1 MPSLYEDYMI
11 RMINMAL
18 VAIAKILQLK
28 AAGMYQ
34 EAQHLIDVNLEELLG
49 LNASMIKNLDDES
62 LLAILRKQ
70 SELDKERM
78 MVVAALFKEEGDIL
92 EQRGQ
97 RVESQRSY
105 LRALIL
111 YMEGGLAEEGAR
123 IDEVIEKVNFL
134 GEKLDWETLPVES
147 LFTLFQFYEL
157 GGQYLQAEKVLSH
170 MERVSEQKQE
180 LAAEFEDFYCRLLE
194 KDDLQLRQGGFGRE
208 EVQQR
213 LEFRHRQR
221 RG

>member
-49 LNASMIKNLDDES
+49 LDAFMIKNLDDES
-62 LLAILRKQ
+62 LLSILRKQ
-70 SELDKERM
+70 TELDQERM
-78 MVVAALFKEEGDIL
+78 IVVAALFKEEGDIL

-97 RVESQRSY
+97 SEESQRSY
-105 LRALIL
+105 LRALLL
-111 YMEGGLAEEGAR
+111 YLEGGLAEEGAR

-134 GEKLDWETLPVES
+134 GEKLHWETLPVES

-157 GGQYLQAEKVLSH
+157 GGQYRQAEKVLSR
-170 MERVSEQKQE
+170 MEKVSEQKQE

-194 KDDLQLRQGGFGRE
+194 KDDQQLSQGGFSRE
-208 EVQQR
+208 QVQHKLGLR
-213 LEFRHRQR
+213 RQQK

>member
-1 MPSLYEDYMI
+1 MPSLYEDYLI

-34 EAQHLIDVNLEELLG
+34 EAQNLIDVNLEELLG

-62 LLAILRKQ
+62 LLSILRKQ
-70 SELDKERM
+70 SEMDKERM
-78 MVVAALFKEEGDIL
+78 IVVAALFKEEGDIL

-97 RVESQRSY
+97 TEESQRSY
-105 LRALIL
+105 TRALIL
-111 YMEGGLAEEGAR
+111 YMEGGLADDGAR
-123 IDEVIEKVNFL
+123 TDEVMEKVNFL

-157 GGQYLQAEKVLSH
+157 GGNYRQAEKVLSR
-170 MERVSEQKQE
+170 MEKVSEQKQE

-194 KDDLQLRQGGFGRE
+194 KDDLQLSQGGFNRE
-208 EVQQR
+208 QVQNK
-213 LEFRHRQR
+213 LELRHKQKW
-221 RG
+221 G